1 MAATGCNAEFER
13 WIKSGND
20 GEEGEGDDSSLA
32 AGAGSAAVAISREG
46 TSAPATIPLSALP
59 QFNPV

>member
-20 GEEGEGDDSSLA
+20 GEEAEGDDSSLA
-32 AGAGSAAVAISREG
+32 AGAGVAIIREG

>member
-1 MAATGCNAEFER
+1 MAATGCNIEFER

-32 AGAGSAAVAISREG
+32 AGAGNAAVALSCEG